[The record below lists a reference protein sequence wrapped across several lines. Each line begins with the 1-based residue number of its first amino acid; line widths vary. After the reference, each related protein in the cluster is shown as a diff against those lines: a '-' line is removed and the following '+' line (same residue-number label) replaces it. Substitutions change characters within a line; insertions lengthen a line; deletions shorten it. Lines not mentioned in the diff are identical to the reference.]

1 MFNITRIVPDTADH
15 DITDQLQMEG
25 TILPIDTR
33 TIMNNVDLE
42 SLTSDE
48 IIEVRSNLGQYQ
60 AYV

>member
-1 MFNITRIVPDTADH
+1 MFNITKIVPETAE
-15 DITDQLQMEG
+15 TEMVEQLQIEG
-25 TILPIDTR
+25 AALSFDTR

-48 IIEVRSNLGQYQ
+48 IIEVRANLGQYQ